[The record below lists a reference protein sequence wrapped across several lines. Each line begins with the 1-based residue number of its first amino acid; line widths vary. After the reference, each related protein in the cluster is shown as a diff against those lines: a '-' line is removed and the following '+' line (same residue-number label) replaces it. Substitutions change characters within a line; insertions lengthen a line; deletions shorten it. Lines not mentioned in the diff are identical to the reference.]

1 MMKNR
6 QQPPALQVVMKEAK
20 RAIRPLIWFSGGIN
34 VLMLTGA
41 LYMLQVYH
49 RVLSSHSLETL
60 VMLSLM
66 AAGAL
71 AAMAGLEVVR
81 GRLLATVGSWMN
93 ARLAPVLLTASVEYA
108 ASAPGHAVRT
118 YVEMSTI
125 GGAAIRR
132 IADGLAARGVA
143 LVDSPISGGAIGA
156 QTGVLA
162 VMAAGAPDAVAMAR
176 PALEVIGN
184 RVFVVGEAPGLG
196 QAMKLANNLLSLA
209 GMVLTAEAL
218 SLGAKAGLDPALM
231 CEVINAGTGRN
242 SSTDSKYPRAVL
254 TGRFDVGST
263 NHIAQKDMSLAMA
276 EFAALGIPA
285 PLTGLARE
293 IWAMTEAAQGPQADM
308 TTVAKLYEGW
318 TGVPLRA
325 R

>member
-1 MMKNR
+1 MTDTIGFLGLGSM
-6 QQPPALQVVMKEAK
+6 
-20 RAIRPLIWFSGGIN
+20 GGPI
-34 VLMLTGA
+34 V
-41 LYMLQVYH
+41 
-49 RVLSSHSLETL
+49 
-60 VMLSLM
+60 
-66 AAGAL
+66 
-71 AAMAGLEVVR
+71 
-81 GRLLATVGSWMN
+81 
-93 ARLAPVLLTASVEYA
+93 ARLAAWGRVAGHRILVHDIRTDAMARAADAGAEPVAGGARELGARCPLVFACLPAPSISESVALGAEGVV
-108 ASAPGHAVRT
+108 SAPGHALRT

-125 GGAAIRR
+125 GSPAIRR
-132 IADGLAARGVA
+132 IAEGLAARSVA

-176 PALEVIGN
+176 PAMEVIGN
-184 RVFVVGEAPGLG
+184 HVFVVGDAPGLG

-254 TGRFDVGST
+254 TGSFDVGST

-276 EFAALGIPA
+276 ECAALGVPA

-325 R
+325 HGKG

>member
-1 MMKNR
+1 MTDCIGFLGLGSM
-6 QQPPALQVVMKEAK
+6 
-20 RAIRPLIWFSGGIN
+20 GGPI
-34 VLMLTGA
+34 V
-41 LYMLQVYH
+41 
-49 RVLSSHSLETL
+49 
-60 VMLSLM
+60 
-66 AAGAL
+66 
-71 AAMAGLEVVR
+71 
-81 GRLLATVGSWMN
+81 
-93 ARLAPVLLTASVEYA
+93 ARLAAWARTSGRRILVHDIRPEAVARAAEAGAEPVAGGARELGARCPLVLACLPAPGISEAVALGEDGV
-108 ASAPGHAVRT
+108 ASAPGHALRT

-125 GGAAIRR
+125 GGPAMRR
-132 IADGLAARGVA
+132 LAEGLAARGVA

-156 QTGVLA
+156 QTGQLA
-162 VMAAGAPDAVAMAR
+162 VMAAGAPEAIAMAR
-176 PALEVIGN
+176 PALEVVGN

-263 NHIAQKDMSLAMA
+263 NRIAHKDMSLAMA
-276 EFAALGIPA
+276 EFAALGVPA

-293 IWAMTEAAQGPQADM
+293 VWAMAEAAQGPQADM
-308 TTVAKLYEGW
+308 TTVAKLWEGW

-325 R
+325 RGQG

>member
-1 MMKNR
+1 MTDDIGFLGLGSMGGPIVARLAAWAR
-6 QQPPALQVVMKEAK
+6 QGEGARRRILVHDVRPEAME
-20 RAIRPLIWFSGGIN
+20 RA
-34 VLMLTGA
+34 A
-41 LYMLQVYH
+41 
-49 RVLSSHSLETL
+49 
-60 VMLSLM
+60 
-66 AAGAL
+66 AAGAQLVTGGARELGARCKLVL
-71 AAMAGLEVVR
+71 ACLPG
-81 GRLLATVGSWMN
+81 
-93 ARLAPVLLTASVEYA
+93 TAISEAVALGEDGV
-108 ASAPGHAVRT
+108 ASAPGPALRT

-125 GGAAIRR
+125 GGESIRR

-156 QTGVLA
+156 ETGALA
-162 VMAAGAPDAVAMAR
+162 VMAAGAPEAVAAAR
-176 PALEVIGN
+176 PVLGVVGH
-184 RVFVVGEAPGLG
+184 RVFVVGETPGLG

-242 SSTDSKYPRAVL
+242 SSTESKYPRAVL

-263 NHIAQKDMSLAMA
+263 NRIAHKDMALAMA
-276 EFAALGIPA
+276 ECAALGVPA

-293 IWAMTEAAQGPQADM
+293 IWAMTEAAQGAGADM

-318 TGVPLRA
+318 TGAPLRA
-325 R
+325 RDRIDAAG

>member
-1 MMKNR
+1 MTESIGFLGLGSM
-6 QQPPALQVVMKEAK
+6 
-20 RAIRPLIWFSGGIN
+20 GGPI
-34 VLMLTGA
+34 A
-41 LYMLQVYH
+41 
-49 RVLSSHSLETL
+49 
-60 VMLSLM
+60 
-66 AAGAL
+66 
-71 AAMAGLEVVR
+71 
-81 GRLLATVGSWMN
+81 
-93 ARLAPVLLTASVEYA
+93 ARLAPWVRERGGCLLVHDPREEARARAAQAGAEPVAGGARELGERCALVLACLPSPKISEAVALGPEGVCA
-108 ASAPGHAVRT
+108 APKRELRT

-125 GGAAIRR
+125 GGAAMRR
-132 IADGLAARGVA
+132 IAEGLAARGVG

-162 VMAAGAPDAVAMAR
+162 VMAAGAPEAVAAAR
-176 PALEVIGN
+176 PALEVVGN

-209 GMVLTAEAL
+209 GMVLAAEAL

-254 TGRFDVGST
+254 TGTFDVGST
-263 NHIAQKDMSLAMA
+263 NTIAAKDMALAME
-276 EFAALGIPA
+276 EFAALGVPA

-293 IWAMTEAAQGPQADM
+293 LWAVTVAAQGPEADM
-308 TTVAKLYEGW
+308 TTVARLYEGW

-325 R
+325 RRGGGGKTAATG

>member
-1 MMKNR
+1 MTDSIGFLGLGSMGGPIVAR
-6 QQPPALQVVMKEAK
+6 LAAWGRETGRRILVHDLRPEAME
-20 RAIRPLIWFSGGIN
+20 RA
-34 VLMLTGA
+34 A
-41 LYMLQVYH
+41 
-49 RVLSSHSLETL
+49 
-60 VMLSLM
+60 
-66 AAGAL
+66 AAGAEPVAGGARELGARCPLVL
-71 AAMAGLEVVR
+71 ACLPAPSISEAVALGEAGV
-81 GRLLATVGSWMN
+81 
-93 ARLAPVLLTASVEYA
+93 
-108 ASAPGHAVRT
+108 ASAPGHALRT
-118 YVEMSTI
+118 YVELSTI

-156 QTGVLA
+156 ETGVLA
-162 VMAAGAPDAVAMAR
+162 VMAAGAAEAVAMAR
-176 PALEVIGN
+176 PALEVVGN
-184 RVFVVGEAPGLG
+184 RVFILGEAPGLG

-293 IWAMTEAAQGPQADM
+293 IWAMTEAAQGRQADM

-325 R
+325 HGAR

>member
-1 MMKNR
+1 MTESIGFLGLGSMGGPIVARLAAWGRDTGRRILVHDVR
-6 QQPPALQVVMKEAK
+6 QEAMD
-20 RAIRPLIWFSGGIN
+20 RA
-34 VLMLTGA
+34 A
-41 LYMLQVYH
+41 
-49 RVLSSHSLETL
+49 
-60 VMLSLM
+60 
-66 AAGAL
+66 AAGAEPV
-71 AAMAGLEVVR
+71 AGGPRVL
-81 GRLLATVGSWMN
+81 G
-93 ARLAPVLLTASVEYA
+93 ARCPLVFACLPAPAISEAVALGDAGI
-108 ASAPGHAVRT
+108 ASAPDHAVRT

-125 GGAAIRR
+125 GGPAMRR
-132 IADGLAARGVA
+132 LAEGLAARGVA

-184 RVFVVGEAPGLG
+184 RVFVVGDAPGLG

-254 TGRFDVGST
+254 TGSFDVGST
-263 NHIAQKDMSLAMA
+263 NRIAQKDMSLAMA
-276 EFAALGIPA
+276 EFAALGVPA

-318 TGVPLRA
+318 TSVPLRA
-325 R
+325 RATG

>member
-1 MMKNR
+1 MTDSIGFLGLGSMGGPIVAR
-6 QQPPALQVVMKEAK
+6 LAAWAREGGGDHGCRILVHDVRPEAMA
-20 RAIRPLIWFSGGIN
+20 RA
-34 VLMLTGA
+34 A
-41 LYMLQVYH
+41 
-49 RVLSSHSLETL
+49 
-60 VMLSLM
+60 
-66 AAGAL
+66 AAGAEPVAGGARELGARCPLVL
-71 AAMAGLEVVR
+71 ACLPG
-81 GRLLATVGSWMN
+81 
-93 ARLAPVLLTASVEYA
+93 TAISEAVALGEDGV
-108 ASAPGHAVRT
+108 ASAPGHALRT

-125 GGAAIRR
+125 GGEAIRR
-132 IADGLAARGVA
+132 IAAGLAARGVA

-156 QTGVLA
+156 ETGALA
-162 VMAAGAPDAVAMAR
+162 VMAAGAPEAVAAAR
-176 PALEVIGN
+176 PVLEVVGR
-184 RVFVVGEAPGLG
+184 RVFTVGETPGLG

-263 NHIAQKDMSLAMA
+263 NRIAHKDMALAMA
-276 EFAALGIPA
+276 ECAALGVPA

-293 IWAMTEAAQGPQADM
+293 IWAMTEAAQGAQADM

-318 TGVPLRA
+318 TGAPLRA
-325 R
+325 RGATD

>member
-1 MMKNR
+1 MATRGCPRMGNHPMTDSIGFIGLGSMGGPIVAR
-6 QQPPALQVVMKEAK
+6 LAAWARGAGRRILVHDV
-20 RAIRPLIWFSGGIN
+20 RADA
-34 VLMLTGA
+34 MA
-41 LYMLQVYH
+41 QAA
-49 RVLSSHSLETL
+49 
-60 VMLSLM
+60 
-66 AAGAL
+66 AAGAEPVASGPRELGARCPLVL
-71 AAMAGLEVVR
+71 ACLP
-81 GRLLATVGSWMN
+81 
-93 ARLAPVLLTASVEYA
+93 APAISEAVALGEDGVA
-108 ASAPGHAVRT
+108 AAPGAALRS
-118 YVEMSTI
+118 YVELSTI
-125 GGAAIRR
+125 GGEAMRR
-132 IADGLAARGVA
+132 IAAGLASRGVD

-162 VMAAGAPDAVAMAR
+162 VMAAGPPQAVAMAR
-176 PALEVIGN
+176 PVLEVVGN
-184 RVFVVGEAPGLG
+184 RVFVLGEAPGLG

-263 NHIAQKDMSLAMA
+263 NRIAHKDMALAMA
-276 EFAALGIPA
+276 EFAAQGVPA

-293 IWAMTEAAQGPQADM
+293 IWAMTEAAQGPQSDM
-308 TTVAKLYEGW
+308 TTVARLYEGW

-325 R
+325 RGAG